1 MESNPPEIRK
11 SIFLWYKQKS
21 GHINVW
27 EPFPLNQLELINEAY
42 QSGKQTFDL
51 GNEILSF
58 YSMELEHKQYPLY
71 LCPVKWLLKFYGKK
85 CEFQTGS
92 TINPEL
98 IVLNEE
104 FGKLFKVYKKE
115 FFYASLYGLLRA
127 AEIKKYSQDLLV
139 LPCKRAKVF
148 KNFDFQIYLKITGDE
163 SFNVSQLYEQ
173 YLLFLE
179 QKDDNKILDKLEK
192 KKKSKDKNS
201 NFGEQ
206 ILEIYH
212 LNPRFF
218 RDYSDKTVKKLMA
231 PYYWLMGFKRFFEY
245 QYGIVYVGCQLTK
258 EEIGKYKSI
267 LYTKERS
274 VWNDSYISASA
285 QKDIAGL
292 FGNTI
297 FEIRSDKEK
306 FCLAIDTDE
315 FIIPSNKLFKINE
328 IEEGP
333 NHTII
338 KLELIKRVLNE
349 NEPKDSSIAVVR
361 MKEDVKEMTL
371 FAYEIVEEDF
381 THLKIMVPG
390 LGIYKNGLF
399 QIDFKVCP
407 DYPFSPPQIK
417 FDTKILHPNIN
428 EKTGIISNELLNEIW
443 SPAFTCEKLLLKIQ
457 GLLENPV
464 FDKMFEN
471 LINYR
476 DNKEAFCK
484 EAIELVEKYADKR
497 VHLEKIMGQRACNE
511 MEAMKVLLGSKEM
524 ENINK

>member
-1 MESNPPEIRK
+1 MESNPQKIRK
-11 SIFLWYKQKS
+11 SILLWYKQDV
-21 GHINVW
+21 NTNLW

-42 QSGKQTFDL
+42 ESKRQEFDL
-51 GNEILSF
+51 GNRTFSF
-58 YSMELEHKQYPLY
+58 YYMELVDKQNL
-71 LCPVKWLLKFYGKK
+71 LNTCPVKFLQKFYGKK
-85 CEFQTGS
+85 CEFQPGT
-92 TINPEL
+92 TINPES

-104 FGKLFKVYKKE
+104 FEKLFRFYEKE
-115 FFYASLYGLLRA
+115 FYYTSLYGLLRA
-127 AEIKKYSQDLLV
+127 AEIKKYPQDLV
-139 LPCKRAKVF
+139 LPCKRANIF
-148 KNFDFQIYLKITGDE
+148 KNFDFQIYVKITGDE
-163 SFNVSQLYEQ
+163 SFDVSQLYEQ

-179 QKDDNKILDKLEK
+179 EKDDNKILDKLEK
-192 KKKSKDKNS
+192 PKKSTKNK
-201 NFGEQ
+201 NIDLWELIF
-206 ILEIYH
+206 EIYS
-212 LNPRFF
+212 LNPLFF
-218 RDYSDKTVKKLMA
+218 RDYDDKTVRKFMA
-231 PYYWLMGFKRFFEY
+231 PYYWLMGFKRRFGN
-245 QYGIVYVGCQLTK
+245 QNGIIYVGCHLTK

-267 LYTKERS
+267 LYTNERS
-274 VWNDSYISASA
+274 IWNDSYISV

-297 FEIRSDKEK
+297 FEIRSDLEK
-306 FCLAIDTDE
+306 FCFAIDSDE
-315 FIIPSNKLFKINE
+315 LLIPSNKFFKINE

-338 KLELIKRVLNE
+338 KLELIQKALNE
-349 NEPKDSSIAVVR
+349 TKPKYSSIAVIR
-361 MKEDVKEMTL
+361 IKEDVKEMTL

-399 QIDFKVCP
+399 QIDFEVCP

-417 FDTKILHPNIN
+417 FDTKILHPNID
-428 EKTGIISNELLNEIW
+428 EKTGVISNELLNEIW

-471 LINYR
+471 IVNYR

-484 EAIELVEKYADKR
+484 EAMELVEKFADKR
-497 VHLEKIMGQRACNE
+497 VHLDKIMGQQGCTER
-511 MEAMKVLLGSKEM
+511 EAMKVLLGSKEM